1 MALRKSID
9 SNYGVPATYWHIL
22 RTDVNWKTLR
32 ASIEVVGYVNEEARR
47 NNKDQVLSKIVNI
60 DISGIT
66 FIPMQNLFE
75 LASIVYGFVKL
86 QIPEFSDAEDI
97 LEEGQTIVDILPYL
111 PKPEEHIPDPEPP
124 PTPYPPPYPG
134 WPGEYIEPEM
144 PEVIDEF
151 PPEEPIEPDE
161 NI

>member
-32 ASIEVVGYVNEEARR
+32 ASIEVVGYVSQEARR
-47 NNKDQVLSKIVNI
+47 TNKEQVLSKIVNI
-60 DISGIT
+60 DISGMV

-86 QIPEFSDAEDI
+86 QIPEFADAEDI

-111 PKPEEHIPDPEPP
+111 PQPEEYIPDPEPP

-134 WPGEYIEPEM
+134 YPGEYIEPEI
-144 PEVIDEF
+144 PEAIDDV
-151 PPEEPIEPDE
+151 PQEEPVEPDE